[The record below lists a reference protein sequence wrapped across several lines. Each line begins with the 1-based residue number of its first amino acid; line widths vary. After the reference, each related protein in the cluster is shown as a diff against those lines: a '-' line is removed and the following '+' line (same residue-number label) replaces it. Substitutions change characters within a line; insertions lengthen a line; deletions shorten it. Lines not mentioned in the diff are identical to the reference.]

1 MRPRRRAAQTQIGVD
16 NPLRTGESQQAAV
29 RVNDAIYLAYGFGNT
44 FLVTTSAGN
53 VVIDTSSAVRAPR
66 AKELLQRENAGPI
79 KYIVLTHAHGDHAG
93 GVPLWKAADTQVIA
107 QKEHYEFVN
116 YQTRLAG
123 FFAERNA
130 AQFNFQRPA
139 DRSRG
144 PATTA
149 RRSRRRC
156 SSTIATSSRSATRSS
171 SCCSTP
177 GETPDHLTV
186 WIPKYRAAFVGD
198 NYYESFPNI
207 YTLRGTKPRWALDYI
222 ASLDKVLALKPELL
236 LPSHGEP
243 VRGNAEI
250 TRRLT
255 QYRDAIAYVHDAV
268 VRGMNEGKDVFT
280 LMHEIKLPPELVV
293 GEGYGNLIWSIRGIY
308 EGYAGWFDL
317 QPATMYDVPMA
328 AVFPDL
334 AKLAGGAEPVTKL
347 AAQYVEARPLCRSVA
362 PDRGRARERSAV
374 PACARDAAESA
385 GKPAREIEEQQRARL
400 ARLPHQVGEEEVVG
414 LKPDPQQSEVRLR
427 GSDFSPTPSPPP
439 APAPTR

>member
-1 MRPRRRAAQTQIGVD
+1 MRLAAALLAFAPAAALAQMLDAD
-16 NPLRTGESQQAAV
+16 NPLRTGANQQAAV
-29 RVNDAIYLAYGFGNT
+29 RINDAIYLAYGFGNT
-44 FLVTTSAGN
+44 FLVATSDGN
-53 VVIDTSSAVRAPR
+53 VVVDTSSIVRAPR

-79 KYIVLTHAHGDHAG
+79 KYIILTHGHGDHTG
-93 GVPLWKAADTQVIA
+93 GVPLWKGPDTQVIA
-107 QKEHYEFVN
+107 QKQHYEFVN

-130 AQFNFQRPA
+130 AQFNFQRPPTGPWA
-139 DRSRG
+139 GNYGAKIEATVQFDDRYEFTLG
-144 PATTA
+144 DTKFELM
-149 RRSRRRC
+149 
-156 SSTIATSSRSATRSS
+156 
-171 SCCSTP
+171 STP

-186 WIPKYRAAFVGD
+186 WIPRYKAAFVGD

-255 QYRDAIAYVHDAV
+255 QYRDALAYVHDAV

-280 LMHEIKLPPELVV
+280 LMHEIKLPAELVV

-308 EGYAGWFDL
+308 EGYAGWFDML
-317 QPATMYDVPMA
+317 PTTMYDVPVA

-347 AAQYVEARPLCRSVA
+347 ASQYVESGRLVEALHLTEVAR
-362 PDRGRARERSAV
+362 
-374 PACARDAAESA
+374 A
-385 GKPAREIEEQQRARL
+385 G
-400 ARLPHQVGEEEVVG
+400 
-414 LKPDPQQSEVRLR
+414 DPQFRPALEIRLKALESLRAKSKNSNER
-427 GSDFSPTPSPPP
+427 GWLDYHIRVVKKRLSG
-439 APAPTR
+439 

>member
-1 MRPRRRAAQTQIGVD
+1 MRRVRVAVALTALASASAVAQVQIGVD

-53 VVIDTSSAVRAPR
+53 VVIDTSSVVRAAR

-79 KYIVLTHAHGDHAG
+79 KYIVLTHAHGDHTG

-116 YQTRLAG
+116 YQQRLAG

-130 AQFNFQRPA
+130 AQFNFQRPPTGPWTGNYGA
-139 DRSRG
+139 KIAATVQFEDRYEFTLG
-144 PATTA
+144 DTKFEVL
-149 RRSRRRC
+149 
-156 SSTIATSSRSATRSS
+156 
-171 SCCSTP
+171 STP

-186 WIPKYRAAFVGD
+186 WLPKYRAAFVGD
-198 NYYESFPNI
+198 NYYESFPNM

-268 VRGMNEGKDVFT
+268 VRGMNEGKDVFA
-280 LMHEIKLPPELVV
+280 LMQEIKLPQELVV

-308 EGYAGWFDL
+308 EGYAGFFDL
-317 QPATMYDVPMA
+317 RPATMYDVPVS

-334 AKLAGGAEPVTKL
+334 AKLAGGAGAVAKL
-347 AAQYVEARPLCRSVA
+347 AAEHVEAGRYVEALHLTEVALAADGQLRPA
-362 PDRGRARERSAV
+362 MET
-374 PACARDAAESA
+374 
-385 GKPAREIEEQQRARL
+385 RL
-400 ARLPHQVGEEEVVG
+400 KALEG
-414 LKPDPQQSEVRLR
+414 LKKKSKNSNERGWLDYHIRLVKKKMS
-427 GSDFSPTPSPPP
+427 G
-439 APAPTR
+439 

>member
-1 MRPRRRAAQTQIGVD
+1 VRRLRVLAALTALVCASAVAQVQIGVD
-16 NPLRTGESQQAAV
+16 NPLRTGEGQQAAV
-29 RVNDAIYLAYGFGNT
+29 RVNDAIFLAYGFGNT

-53 VVIDTSSAVRAPR
+53 VVIDTSSVVRAPR
-66 AKELLQRENAGPI
+66 ARELLQRENAGPI
-79 KYIVLTHAHGDHAG
+79 KYIVLTHAHGDHTG
-93 GVPLWKAADTQVIA
+93 GVPLWKAADTPVIV

-130 AQFNFQRPA
+130 AQFNFQRPQTGPWA
-139 DRSRG
+139 GNYGAKIEATVQFDDRYEFTLG
-144 PATTA
+144 DTKFELM
-149 RRSRRRC
+149 
-156 SSTIATSSRSATRSS
+156 
-171 SCCSTP
+171 STP

-186 WIPKYRAAFVGD
+186 WIPKYQAAFVGD

-207 YTLRGTKPRWALDYI
+207 YTLRGTKPRWALDYV

-308 EGYAGWFDL
+308 EGYAGWFDML
-317 QPATMYDVPMA
+317 PATMYDVPA
-328 AVFPDL
+328 SAVFPDL
-334 AKLAGGAEPVTKL
+334 ARLAGGAEPVTKL
-347 AAQYVEARPLCRSVA
+347 ASQYVEAGRLVEALHLTEVALASDAQFRPALETRLKALESLRA
-362 PDRGRARERSAV
+362 KSKNSNERGWLDYHIRV
-374 PACARDAAESA
+374 V
-385 GKPAREIEEQQRARL
+385 KKRL
-400 ARLPHQVGEEEVVG
+400 SG
-414 LKPDPQQSEVRLR
+414 
-427 GSDFSPTPSPPP
+427 
-439 APAPTR
+439 

>member
-1 MRPRRRAAQTQIGVD
+1 MRVRAVAALIALASASAVAQVQIGVD
-16 NPLRTGESQQAAV
+16 NPLRTGENQQAAV
-29 RVNDAIYLAYGFGNT
+29 RVNDAILLAYGFGNT

-53 VVIDTSSAVRAPR
+53 VVIDTSSVVRAAR
-66 AKELLQRENAGPI
+66 AKELLQRESSGPV

-93 GVPLWKAADTQVIA
+93 GVPIWKAADTQVIA

-116 YQTRLAG
+116 YQTRLEG

-130 AQFNFQRPA
+130 AQFNFPRPRTGEWA
-139 DRSRG
+139 GNYGAKILATVQFDDRYEFALG
-144 PATTA
+144 DTKFEVL
-149 RRSRRRC
+149 
-156 SSTIATSSRSATRSS
+156 
-171 SCCSTP
+171 STP

-186 WIPKYRAAFVGD
+186 WIPKHRAAFVGD
-198 NYYESFPNI
+198 NYYESFPNM

-268 VRGMNEGKDVFT
+268 VRGMNEGKDVFA
-280 LMHEIKLPPELVV
+280 LMNEIKLPPELVV

-308 EGYAGWFDL
+308 EGYAGFFDL
-317 QPATMYDVPMA
+317 KPATMYDVPVS

-334 AKLAGGAEPVTKL
+334 AKLSGGAGAVAKL
-347 AAQYVEARPLCRSVA
+347 AAQNVAAGRYVEALHLTEVALASEPQLRPALA
-362 PDRGRARERSAV
+362 
-374 PACARDAAESA
+374 
-385 GKPAREIEEQQRARL
+385 ARL
-400 ARLPHQVGEEEVVG
+400 KALEG
-414 LKPDPQQSEVRLR
+414 LKAKSKNSNERGWLDYHIRLVKKKMS
-427 GSDFSPTPSPPP
+427 G
-439 APAPTR
+439 

>member
-1 MRPRRRAAQTQIGVD
+1 MSRVRALAALVALGSATASAQTQIGVD
-16 NPLRTGESQQAAV
+16 NPLRTGEGQQAAV

-53 VVIDTSSAVRAPR
+53 VVIDTSSVVRAPR
-66 AKELLQRENAGPI
+66 AKELLQRENAGAI

-93 GVPLWKAADTQVIA
+93 GVPLWKAADTQVIV

-130 AQFNFQRPA
+130 AQFNFQRPQTGPWA
-139 DRSRG
+139 GNYGAKIVATVQFDDRHEFTLG
-144 PATTA
+144 DTKFELL
-149 RRSRRRC
+149 
-156 SSTIATSSRSATRSS
+156 
-171 SCCSTP
+171 STP

-207 YTLRGTKPRWALDYI
+207 YTLRGTKPRWVLDYI

-255 QYRDAIAYVHDAV
+255 QYRDAIAHVHDAV
-268 VRGMNEGKDVFT
+268 VRGMNEGKGVFT
-280 LMHEIKLPPELVV
+280 LMHEIKLPPELRV

-334 AKLAGGAEPVTKL
+334 AKLAGGAEAVTKL
-347 AAQYVEARPLCRSVA
+347 AAQHVEGGRYAEALHLTEVALASDPKFRPALETRLEALESLRA
-362 PDRGRARERSAV
+362 KSKNSNERGWL
-374 PACARDAAESA
+374 DYH
-385 GKPAREIEEQQRARL
+385 IRL
-400 ARLPHQVGEEEVVG
+400 
-414 LKPDPQQSEVRLR
+414 
-427 GSDFSPTPSPPP
+427 
-439 APAPTR
+439 TRKLLSG

>member
-1 MRPRRRAAQTQIGVD
+1 VRVVLLAALASASAVAQTQIGID

-53 VVIDTSSAVRAPR
+53 VVIDTSSVVRAPR
-66 AKELLQRENAGPI
+66 AKELLQRESTGPI
-79 KYIVLTHAHGDHAG
+79 RYIVLTHAHGDHAG
-93 GVPLWKAADTQVIA
+93 GVPLWKAADTQVIV
-107 QKEHYEFVN
+107 QKEHSEFVN

-130 AQFNFQRPA
+130 AQFNFQRPQTGQWA
-139 DRSRG
+139 GNYGAKIDATVQFDDRYEFTLG
-144 PATTA
+144 DTKFELM
-149 RRSRRRC
+149 
-156 SSTIATSSRSATRSS
+156 
-171 SCCSTP
+171 STP

-186 WIPKYRAAFVGD
+186 WIPKYQAAFVGD

-207 YTLRGTKPRWALDYI
+207 YTLRGTKPRWALDYV
-222 ASLDKVLALKPELL
+222 ASLNKVLALKPELL

-268 VRGMNEGKDVFT
+268 VRGMNDGKDVFT

-308 EGYAGWFDL
+308 EGYAGWYDMR
-317 QPATMYDVPMA
+317 PATLYDVPMD

-347 AAQYVEARPLCRSVA
+347 ASQYVESGRYAAALHLTEVA
-362 PDRGRARERSAV
+362 
-374 PACARDAAESA
+374 
-385 GKPAREIEEQQRARL
+385 L
-400 ARLPHQVGEEEVVG
+400 AS
-414 LKPDPQQSEVRLR
+414 DPQFRPALETRLKALERLR
-427 GSDFSPTPSPPP
+427 AKSKNSNERGWLDYHIRMVKKKMSG
-439 APAPTR
+439 

>member
-1 MRPRRRAAQTQIGVD
+1 MTRVRIVAALAALASAGALAQTQIGID

-53 VVIDTSSAVRAPR
+53 VVIDTSSVVRAPR

-93 GVPLWKAADTQVIA
+93 GVPLWQAADTQVIV

-123 FFAERNA
+123 FFAERNS
-130 AQFNFQRPA
+130 AQFNFPRPQTGQWA
-139 DRSRG
+139 GNFGAKIDATVQFDDRYEFTLG
-144 PATTA
+144 DTKFELM
-149 RRSRRRC
+149 
-156 SSTIATSSRSATRSS
+156 
-171 SCCSTP
+171 STP

-186 WIPKYRAAFVGD
+186 WIPKYKAAFVGD
-198 NYYESFPNI
+198 NYYESFPNM

-280 LMHEIKLPPELVV
+280 LMHEIKLPPQLAV

-308 EGYAGWFDL
+308 EGYAGWFDMR
-317 QPATMYDVPMA
+317 PATMYDTPMS

-334 AKLAGGAEPVTKL
+334 AKLAGGAEQVTKL
-347 AAQYVEARPLCRSVA
+347 AAQYVDGGRYPEALQATEIALASDPNFRPALETRLKALEGLRAKSKNSNERGWLDYHIRSV
-362 PDRGRARERSAV
+362 
-374 PACARDAAESA
+374 
-385 GKPAREIEEQQRARL
+385 KKRL
-400 ARLPHQVGEEEVVG
+400 SG
-414 LKPDPQQSEVRLR
+414 
-427 GSDFSPTPSPPP
+427 
-439 APAPTR
+439 

>member
-1 MRPRRRAAQTQIGVD
+1 MNRSRVTAALLALAPAAALAQVQIGVD
-16 NPLRTGESQQAAV
+16 NPLRTGEGQQAAV

-53 VVIDTSSAVRAPR
+53 VVVDTSSVVRAPR

-79 KYIVLTHAHGDHAG
+79 KYIVLTHGHGDHTG

-107 QKEHYEFVN
+107 QKEHYEFIN

-130 AQFNFQRPA
+130 AQFNFPRPQTGA
-139 DRSRG
+139 WAG
-144 PATTA
+144 NYGAQIPATVQFDDRYEFTLGD
-149 RRSRRRC
+149 
-156 SSTIATSSRSATRSS
+156 TKFELFG
-171 SCCSTP
+171 TP

-186 WIPKYRAAFVGD
+186 WIPKYKAAFVGD

-207 YTLRGTKPRWALDYI
+207 YTLRGTQPRWALDYI

-280 LMHEIKLPPELVV
+280 LMHEIKLPQQLAV

-308 EGYAGWFDL
+308 EGYAGWFDMR
-317 QPATMYDVPMA
+317 PATMYDVPA
-328 AVFPDL
+328 SAVFPDL
-334 AKLAGGAEPVTKL
+334 AKLAGGAAPVARL
-347 AAQYVEARPLCRSVA
+347 AAEHVAAGRYVEALHLTEVA
-362 PDRGRARERSAV
+362 LTS
-374 PACARDAAESA
+374 
-385 GKPAREIEEQQRARL
+385 
-400 ARLPHQVGEEEVVG
+400 
-414 LKPDPQQSEVRLR
+414 DPQFRPALETRLEALESLRAKSKNSNER
-427 GSDFSPTPSPPP
+427 GWLDYHIRLVKRRLSG
-439 APAPTR
+439 

>member
-1 MRPRRRAAQTQIGVD
+1 MTRVRVAAALAALASASAVAQTQIGVD

-53 VVIDTSSAVRAPR
+53 VVIDTSSVVRAAR
-66 AKELLQRENAGPI
+66 AKELLQRENAAPI
-79 KYIVLTHAHGDHAG
+79 KYIVLTHAHGDHTG

-116 YQTRLAG
+116 YQQRLAG

-130 AQFNFQRPA
+130 AQFNFQRPPA
-139 DRSRG
+139 GPWTGNYGAKLAATVQFDDRYEFTLG
-144 PATTA
+144 DTTFEVL
-149 RRSRRRC
+149 
-156 SSTIATSSRSATRSS
+156 
-171 SCCSTP
+171 STP

-198 NYYESFPNI
+198 NYYESFPNM
-207 YTLRGTKPRWALDYI
+207 YTLRGTKPRWALEYI

-268 VRGMNEGKDVFT
+268 VRGMNEGKDVFA

-308 EGYAGWFDL
+308 EGYAGFFDL
-317 QPATMYDVPMA
+317 RPATMYDVPMS
-328 AVFPDL
+328 AVYPDL
-334 AKLAGGAEPVTKL
+334 AKLSGGAGAVAKL
-347 AAQYVEARPLCRSVA
+347 AAEHAEAGRYVEALHLTEVA
-362 PDRGRARERSAV
+362 L
-374 PACARDAAESA
+374 AAEPQFR
-385 GKPAREIEEQQRARL
+385 PALETRLKALEGLWARSKNSNERGWL
-400 ARLPHQVGEEEVVG
+400 DYHIRLVKKNMSG
-414 LKPDPQQSEVRLR
+414 
-427 GSDFSPTPSPPP
+427 
-439 APAPTR
+439 

>member
-1 MRPRRRAAQTQIGVD
+1 MRRIRAAVALTALASAGAVAQVQIGVD

-29 RVNDAIYLAYGFGNT
+29 RVNEAIYLAYGFGNT

-53 VVIDTSSAVRAPR
+53 VVIDTSSVVRAAR

-79 KYIVLTHAHGDHAG
+79 KYIVLTHAHGDHTG

-116 YQTRLAG
+116 YQQRLAG

-130 AQFNFQRPA
+130 AQFNFQRPPTGPWTGNYGA
-139 DRSRG
+139 KIAATVQFDDRYEFTLG
-144 PATTA
+144 E
-149 RRSRRRC
+149 
-156 SSTIATSSRSATRSS
+156 TRFEVM
-171 SCCSTP
+171 STP

-198 NYYESFPNI
+198 NYYESFPNM

-268 VRGMNEGKDVFT
+268 VRGMNEGKDVFA
-280 LMHEIKLPPELVV
+280 LMQEIKLPPELVV

-308 EGYAGWFDL
+308 EGYAGFFDL
-317 QPATMYDVPMA
+317 RPATMYDVPVS

-334 AKLAGGAEPVTKL
+334 AKLSGGAGAVAKL
-347 AAQYVEARPLCRSVA
+347 ATEHLAAGRYVEALHLTEVALAADGQLRPALATRLKALEGLRAKSKNSNE
-362 PDRGRARERSAV
+362 RGWL
-374 PACARDAAESA
+374 DYH
-385 GKPAREIEEQQRARL
+385 IRL
-400 ARLPHQVGEEEVVG
+400 VKKKLSG
-414 LKPDPQQSEVRLR
+414 
-427 GSDFSPTPSPPP
+427 
-439 APAPTR
+439 

>member
-1 MRPRRRAAQTQIGVD
+1 MTRVRVAAALAALASASAVAQVQIGVD

-53 VVIDTSSAVRAPR
+53 VVIDTSSVVRAAR
-66 AKELLQRENAGPI
+66 AKELLQRESTAPI
-79 KYIVLTHAHGDHAG
+79 KYIVLTHAHGDHTG

-116 YQTRLAG
+116 YQQRLAG

-130 AQFNFQRPA
+130 AQFNFQRPPTGPWTGNYGA
-139 DRSRG
+139 KIAATVQFDDRYEFTLG
-144 PATTA
+144 DTKFEVM
-149 RRSRRRC
+149 
-156 SSTIATSSRSATRSS
+156 
-171 SCCSTP
+171 STP

-198 NYYESFPNI
+198 NYYESFPNM

-268 VRGMNEGKDVFT
+268 VRGMNEGKDVFA

-308 EGYAGWFDL
+308 EGYAGFFDL
-317 QPATMYDVPMA
+317 RPATMYDVPVS

-334 AKLAGGAEPVTKL
+334 AKLSGGAGAVAKL
-347 AAQYVEARPLCRSVA
+347 AAEHAEAGRYVEALHLTEVA
-362 PDRGRARERSAV
+362 L
-374 PACARDAAESA
+374 AAEPQLR
-385 GKPAREIEEQQRARL
+385 PAMETRL
-400 ARLPHQVGEEEVVG
+400 KALEG
-414 LKPDPQQSEVRLR
+414 LKAKSKNSNERGWLDYHIRLVKKKLS
-427 GSDFSPTPSPPP
+427 G
-439 APAPTR
+439 

>member
-1 MRPRRRAAQTQIGVD
+1 MRRLRVVAALTALVCASAVAQVQIGVD
-16 NPLRTGESQQAAV
+16 NPLRTGEGQQAAV
-29 RVNDAIYLAYGFGNT
+29 RVNDAILLAYGFGNT

-53 VVIDTSSAVRAPR
+53 VVIDTSSVVRAPR

-79 KYIVLTHAHGDHAG
+79 KYIVLTHAHGDHTG
-93 GVPLWKAADTQVIA
+93 GVPLWKAADTQVIV

-130 AQFNFQRPA
+130 AQFNFQRPQTGTWA
-139 DRSRG
+139 GNYGAKIEATVQFDDRYEFTLG
-144 PATTA
+144 DTKFELM
-149 RRSRRRC
+149 
-156 SSTIATSSRSATRSS
+156 
-171 SCCSTP
+171 STP

-186 WIPKYRAAFVGD
+186 WIPKYKAAFVGD

-207 YTLRGTKPRWALDYI
+207 YTLRGTKPRWALDYV

-268 VRGMNEGKDVFT
+268 VRGMNQGKDVFT
-280 LMHEIKLPPELVV
+280 LMHEIKLPPQLVV

-308 EGYAGWFDL
+308 EGYAGWFDMK
-317 QPATMYDVPMA
+317 PATMYDVPMD

-334 AKLAGGAEPVTKL
+334 AKLAGGTGPIVEL
-347 AAQYVEARPLCRSVA
+347 ASQYVDAGRYVEALHLTEVALASDPLSRSVLA
-362 PDRGRARERSAV
+362 
-374 PACARDAAESA
+374 
-385 GKPAREIEEQQRARL
+385 ARL
-400 ARLPHQVGEEEVVG
+400 KALEG
-414 LKPDPQQSEVRLR
+414 LRAKSQNSNERGWLDYHIRMVKKKLELR
-427 GSDFSPTPSPPP
+427 
-439 APAPTR
+439 

>member
-1 MRPRRRAAQTQIGVD
+1 MRRVRVAVALAALASASAVAQVQIGVD

-53 VVIDTSSAVRAPR
+53 VVIDTSSVVRAAR

-79 KYIVLTHAHGDHAG
+79 KYIVLTHAHGDHTG

-116 YQTRLAG
+116 YQQRLAG

-130 AQFNFQRPA
+130 AQFNFQRPPTGPWTGNYGA
-139 DRSRG
+139 KIAATVQFDDRYEFTLG
-144 PATTA
+144 DTKFEVM
-149 RRSRRRC
+149 
-156 SSTIATSSRSATRSS
+156 
-171 SCCSTP
+171 STP

-198 NYYESFPNI
+198 NFYESFPNM

-255 QYRDAIAYVHDAV
+255 QYRAAIAYVHDAV
-268 VRGMNEGKDVFT
+268 VRGMNEGKDVFA
-280 LMHEIKLPPELVV
+280 LMQGIKLPPELVV

-308 EGYAGWFDL
+308 EGYAGFFDL
-317 QPATMYDVPMA
+317 RPATMYDVPVS
-328 AVFPDL
+328 AVYPDL
-334 AKLAGGAEPVTKL
+334 AKLSGGARAVAQL
-347 AAQYVEARPLCRSVA
+347 AAQHVEAGRYVEALHLTEVA
-362 PDRGRARERSAV
+362 
-374 PACARDAAESA
+374 
-385 GKPAREIEEQQRARL
+385 L
-400 ARLPHQVGEEEVVG
+400 AT
-414 LKPDPQQSEVRLR
+414 DPQFRPALQTRIKALESLRAKSKNSNERGWLDYHIRLVRTKLS
-427 GSDFSPTPSPPP
+427 G
-439 APAPTR
+439 

>member
-1 MRPRRRAAQTQIGVD
+1 MRRVRLVAFAALAVAASAAAQVQIGVD
-16 NPLRTGESQQAAV
+16 NPLRTGASQQQAV

-53 VVIDTSSAVRAPR
+53 VVIDTSSVVRAPR

-93 GVPLWKAADTQVIA
+93 GVPLWKAADTQVIV

-130 AQFNFQRPA
+130 AQFNFQRPPTGPWA
-139 DRSRG
+139 GNYGAKIEATVQFDDRYEFTLG
-144 PATTA
+144 DTKFELM
-149 RRSRRRC
+149 
-156 SSTIATSSRSATRSS
+156 
-171 SCCSTP
+171 STP

-186 WIPKYRAAFVGD
+186 WIPRYKAAFVGD

-268 VRGMNEGKDVFT
+268 VRGMNDGKDVFT

-317 QPATMYDVPMA
+317 RPATMYDVPA
-328 AVFPDL
+328 SAVFPDL
-334 AKLAGGAEPVTKL
+334 AKLAGGPEPIVKL
-347 AAQYVEARPLCRSVA
+347 ASQYVEAGRLVEALHLTEVALASDPQFRPAL
-362 PDRGRARERSAV
+362 D
-374 PACARDAAESA
+374 
-385 GKPAREIEEQQRARL
+385 ARL
-400 ARLPHQVGEEEVVG
+400 KALEGLREKSKNSNERGWLDYHIRVVKKRLSG
-414 LKPDPQQSEVRLR
+414 
-427 GSDFSPTPSPPP
+427 
-439 APAPTR
+439 